1 MMFTAASDPSRRSS
15 NGRGHMTTAA
25 RIFCEPTNLALV
37 NGRRRHRAATV
48 RRRILAVMRKVVLQ
62 NEGRPIDDRRSIDR
76 SIINYTL
83 SRHRRRPAPHAHAHA
98 HARTPRETWCFDRI
112 PFPPPPSRQHGA
124 PLPLCAPRDRRHWA
138 EFSVDGHRHAAAA
151 TLYVRTT

>member
-1 MMFTAASDPSRRSS
+1 MTVEEHLVRHGRTRPSYLHAWADPATNKAFIETGNRANDEWRRRESEMMFTAASDPSRRSS

-62 NEGRPIDDRRSIDR
+62 NEGRPIDDRSIDHQLY
-76 SIINYTL
+76 SFKA
-83 SRHRRRPAPHAHAHA
+83 SPAAGTT
-98 HARTPRETWCFDRI
+98 RT
-112 PFPPPPSRQHGA
+112 
-124 PLPLCAPRDRRHWA
+124 
-138 EFSVDGHRHAAAA
+138 
-151 TLYVRTT
+151 RTHTT